1 MDAKQSATDRNAAAR
16 KAQQV
21 ECISATYREMW
32 YACQGSTPPGPYYGL
47 DESDKPRWR
56 DESQV
61 AGKNLGLIA
70 RTTT

>member
-1 MDAKQSATDRNAAAR
+1 MPKQSAADRNAAAR
-16 KAQQV
+16 AAQQV
-21 ECISATYREMW
+21 ECIAATYRQLW
-32 YACQGSTPPGPYYGL
+32 YACQGTTPPGNYYDL
-47 DESDKPRWR
+47 IETDKPRWR